1 MELVCNNKVPC
12 PGTMTG
18 HEGGPRRRATPC
30 ADRSQQSFWKLP
42 TRVLLVESSEESI
55 VSTRISA
62 TVVIVLGGMLVV
74 GCQPSKETTPNPQQS
89 VSRVN
94 NPVMADVTVDLVK
107 AKLGADFTVQD
118 EGPPLVLVRTLDP
131 HEILV
136 FVTHNSEGKVEHVSA
151 HVAGPKDAVEKI
163 DELYDGIV
171 KSVAQA
177 VGVTNLEA
185 LSAYADI
192 GLTYT
197 QMNFPYGFRLDQR
210 YFDMLPNVPVDP
222 RSTLIKYRENF
233 VQRDLQ
239 VLPDLSSRR
248 NAKPPIPGASMEQLG
263 KLLAGFTVKAKI
275 DGQVMLYTRDQ
286 PTARARLRISRPLPA
301 KCRGT
306 RTSRKSITSCGWS
319 WPVSSTRI
327 VTRRRLPS
335 SLRGPRSITPWVP
348 VRRWV
353 APRISC
359 RLSTTASA
367 GGWQFMPAIDPQSRR
382 EEWNIRTS
390 KVKRHTR
397 REEWD
402 GDASGNAYWSGAGRE
417 PHDSRLFRRHLH
429 LAMSGVVGRIA
440 GAATVPGKP
449 FPFFRGTRFLP

>member
-275 DGQVMLYTRDQ
+275 DGQVILYARDQ
-286 PTARARLRISRPLPA
+286 PTHSDFVACNLNSKGQITYIEAFTGKVQGDADVSKINNQLWLELAGLEYQDCDAKKVAQFIEGPKVDYAMGTGAEVGGAAYFLPA
-301 KCRGT
+301 EYDGQ
-306 RTSRKSITSCGWS
+306 
-319 WPVSSTRI
+319 
-327 VTRRRLPS
+327 RRRLA
-335 SLRGPRSITPWVP
+335 IY
-348 VRRWV
+348 
-353 APRISC
+353 
-359 RLSTTASA
+359 ASDR
-367 GGWQFMPAIDPQSRR
+367 PA
-382 EEWNIRTS
+382 
-390 KVKRHTR
+390 K
-397 REEWD
+397 
-402 GDASGNAYWSGAGRE
+402 
-417 PHDSRLFRRHLH
+417 
-429 LAMSGVVGRIA
+429 
-440 GAATVPGKP
+440 
-449 FPFFRGTRFLP
+449 